1 MVKARQLGV
10 STPALYHVNSVTNEI
25 FMEYVNG
32 CTVKQY
38 LLDNYHQNEMNKTIE
53 NLAEHIGEN
62 IAILHSG
69 NIVHGDLTTSNM
81 MLTSCEPRKLVMID
95 FGLSFISTLV
105 EDMAVDLYVLERAML
120 STHLN
125 SEKLVSHTFLCF
137 SLLNKHIQSFI
148 SFSKFEHLLL
158 GYKRKFPK
166 QSSQVLAK
174 LDQVRQRGRK
184 RSMVG

>member
-10 STPALYHVNSVTNEI
+10 STPALYHVNTVTNEI

-69 NIVHGDLTTSNM
+69 KMIHGDLTTSNM
-81 MLTSCEPRKLVMID
+81 MLTNCEPQKLVMID

-120 STHLN
+120 STHPN
-125 SEKLVSHTFLCF
+125 SEKLVSYTF
-137 SLLNKHIQSFI
+137 SLLSLCII
-148 SFSKFEHLLL
+148 IIHLFFLVRAFAFGL
-158 GYKRKFPK
+158 QEKIPKAITTGARK
-166 QSSQVLAK
+166 
-174 LDQVRQRGRK
+174 VRSGEAER
-184 RSMVG
+184 